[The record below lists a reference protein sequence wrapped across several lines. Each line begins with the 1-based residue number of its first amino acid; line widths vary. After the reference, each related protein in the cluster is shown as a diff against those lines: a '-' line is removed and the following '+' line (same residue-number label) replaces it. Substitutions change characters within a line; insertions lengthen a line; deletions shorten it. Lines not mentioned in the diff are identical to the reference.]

1 VVHGSMLANTNAFP
15 IRPPRYSTPLHTTPR
30 YSLIPHLPPLS
41 PTLPHTQIIVP
52 HSESPLRNSLMQM
65 NSIHYAFEDLGISL
79 NHFPDTTSV
88 YIVQDAY
95 TRQFYPDSY
104 EKFLMVAE
112 HKFDNG
118 IDSLSFSRNHGI
130 IDTLTGLIALRYDED
145 DCSKEERDQFD
156 TLCANELTRM
166 ITRKD

>member
-1 VVHGSMLANTNAFP
+1 MK
-15 IRPPRYSTPLHTTPR
+15 
-30 YSLIPHLPPLS
+30 
-41 PTLPHTQIIVP
+41 
-52 HSESPLRNSLMQM
+52 M
-65 NSIHYAFEDLGISL
+65 NSIHFAFEDLGISL
-79 NHFPDTTSV
+79 QHFPDATSV

-112 HKFDNG
+112 NKYANG

-145 DCSKEERDQFD
+145 DCTVEEREQFD
-156 TLCANELTRM
+156 SLCAKELSRM
-166 ITRKD
+166 LLKKG

>member
-1 VVHGSMLANTNAFP
+1 MK
-15 IRPPRYSTPLHTTPR
+15 
-30 YSLIPHLPPLS
+30 
-41 PTLPHTQIIVP
+41 
-52 HSESPLRNSLMQM
+52 M

-112 HKFDNG
+112 NKFDNG

-145 DCSKEERDQFD
+145 DCSKEEREQFD